1 MDTTS
6 EQRIIELERA
16 VRRLARRVD
25 ALERAAKKKP
35 KLALARAVAL

>member
-1 MDTTS
+1 MV
-6 EQRIIELERA
+6 ELECA

-35 KLALARAVAL
+35 KLALARAIAV